1 MSVSGKNLKQI
12 CGVIDLLIGKSIKW
26 PKMSYQFVLSHN
38 SATRYYI
45 FIIFGKLEN
54 FNPPEGGGG
63 GGGGGAQR
71 GLKVKNWLKMPVCL
85 SEP

>member
-12 CGVIDLLIGKSIKW
+12 CGVIDLLMGKSIKW

-45 FIIFGKLEN
+45 FIIFGKQKILTLQR
-54 FNPPEGGGG
+54 GGGG
-63 GGGGGAQR
+63 GGGVAER
-71 GLKVKNWLKMPVCL
+71 GLKGKNWLKMPVCL

>member
-63 GGGGGAQR
+63 VAER
-71 GLKVKNWLKMPVCL
+71 GLKGKNWLKMPVCL